1 LQGVRPYP
9 QELFESHCSVWLGIT
24 VIDAF
29 DRTCD
34 ILPEKVA
41 VVYGETRLT
50 FAQLREKVQ
59 KAALVFLDLGL
70 GKEGPV
76 LLHIPNSVEAIYVY
90 LALDMI
96 GAVPVLCLPRHGQ
109 RELERFGALTE
120 STTWIGQSRYGKIEY
135 LPMVKAVRENCPSL
149 RNIVVVGDEAPT
161 GTLSLSKLTEG
172 IQLGPRTDE
181 HLSKSRP
188 TPQDVLHL
196 APTGGTTGLP
206 KLVPRTHNAHLCKAY
221 YWARAQER
229 GPKEVDLV
237 VAPINHDAPQLSH
250 LAFMALF
257 GGTLV
262 FCPLPRPRDILEY
275 LEREKITFSFMV
287 PTLLTDLANEPGVEE
302 FDFSP
307 NLKLGYGG
315 AYASPDLIQT
325 ICRRFGCDFYSI
337 YGMTEGAGTITRSTD
352 SPELIANT
360 VGKGMCPYDEYKLVD
375 DHGNEMPSGK
385 EGEVAFRGPSMSSG
399 YYKSEEED
407 KLVFTQDG
415 FFRTGDMGRFDPLGN
430 LIITGRKKDIIRRGG
445 ETIIPFEIEQMI
457 SEHPKVSQ
465 TVVVG
470 MPDAR
475 LGERICAYIQP
486 IRGEKLSFED
496 LVSYLK
502 EKGASKMLLPERIEL
517 LEELPL
523 TPMQKVD
530 KKALREDIT
539 RKLKQEQEEGK

>member
-337 YGMTEGAGTITRSTD
+337 YGMTGGAGTITRSTD

>member
-1 LQGVRPYP
+1 MQGVRPYP

>member
-1 LQGVRPYP
+1 
-9 QELFESHCSVWLGIT
+9 
-24 VIDAF
+24 
-29 DRTCD
+29 
-34 ILPEKVA
+34 
-41 VVYGETRLT
+41 
-50 FAQLREKVQ
+50 
-59 KAALVFLDLGL
+59 
-70 GKEGPV
+70 
-76 LLHIPNSVEAIYVY
+76 
-90 LALDMI
+90 
-96 GAVPVLCLPRHGQ
+96 
-109 RELERFGALTE
+109 
-120 STTWIGQSRYGKIEY
+120 
-135 LPMVKAVRENCPSL
+135 MVKAVRENCPSL

-315 AYASPDLIQT
+315 AYASPDLIHT

>member
-475 LGERICAYIQP
+475 LGEKICAYIQP
-486 IRGEKLSFED
+486 LRGEELSFED
-496 LVSYLK
+496 LISYLK

-517 LEELPL
+517 LEELPM